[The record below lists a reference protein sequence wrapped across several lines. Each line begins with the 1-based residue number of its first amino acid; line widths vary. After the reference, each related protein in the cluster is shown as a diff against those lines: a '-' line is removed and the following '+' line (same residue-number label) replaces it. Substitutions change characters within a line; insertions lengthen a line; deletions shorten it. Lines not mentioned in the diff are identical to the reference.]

1 MNNIIAQQENKFKE
15 LEESHEKLLDSLEKN
30 ENVTPIVG
38 ERLLLINSKIDDL
51 REEIEHLQYECD
63 KGEIEKS
70 DEAKE
75 RMKEYERGRV
85 FMDKMFPLLFVL
97 FDEMRRVDQA

>member
-1 MNNIIAQQENKFKE
+1 MNNIIAQQEIKFKE
-15 LEESHEKLLDSLEKN
+15 LDDSYQKLLDSLEKN

-63 KGEIEKS
+63 KSEVE
-70 DEAKE
+70 ENCEVKE

-85 FMDKMFPLLFVL
+85 FMDKMFPLLFII

>member
-1 MNNIIAQQENKFKE
+1 MNNIIAQQETKFEE
-15 LEESHEKLLDSLEKN
+15 LEDSYQKLLDSLKN
-30 ENVTPIVG
+30 RSSPVLG

-63 KGEIEKS
+63 KDEVEDS
-70 DEAKE
+70 VEAKE

-85 FMDKMFPLLFVL
+85 FMDKMFPLLFIL

>member
-1 MNNIIAQQENKFKE
+1 MNNIIAQQEVKFE
-15 LEESHEKLLDSLEKN
+15 QLEDSYQKLLDSLKN
-30 ENVTPIVG
+30 GASPVLG

-63 KGEIEKS
+63 KDAVGDS
-70 DEAKE
+70 VEAKE

-85 FMDKMFPLLFVL
+85 FMDKMFPLLFIL